1 MKRVKRLNRRT
12 FLRGAGGIAIGLPLL
27 DLMDARS
34 VWAQTPPTAPRRII
48 FSFKANGDEIARR
61 FAAPGETDFQLGEF
75 LAPLEPYRS
84 DLLFLNKLDKR
95 FRMLEQSEQSDGHQQ
110 GGSALAPW
118 TSGEGSYPIGGTD
131 RKIGYVL
138 GPSADYA
145 IGERVLASSASP
157 PPHRH
162 LVYRVGQKNNDIWN
176 LHSHA
181 GPEGKQSP
189 VPPETD
195 PYAAY
200 TRIFTFNDDPAAQ
213 AALRERLQ
221 KQQSAL
227 DLVLAET
234 SALEARLGAD
244 DRQRM
249 QQHTEAIRDIE
260 RSLSGPLAG
269 SSCGPLELG
278 AKLDPYNNDNYL
290 KIGHLFFDIMTL
302 AFACDLTRV
311 VQFNWSGNT
320 NNRVYKTL
328 GLSAGHHDISHEG
341 TPESFVNIRKI
352 HKHLWESTVPLYDK
366 LKAAGEAGDSLW
378 DNTLVVHWNELG
390 QGDSHTIR
398 DNLVVLAGG
407 AQNHFRRG
415 RMLDFNNQA
424 SFADMLVSCFH
435 YMGFDDV
442 TSFGDPRLQQTGAL
456 SGLT

>member
-1 MKRVKRLNRRT
+1 MKRLSRRT
-12 FLRGAGGIAIGLPLL
+12 LLRGGGGLALSLPLL
-27 DLMDARS
+27 EAMLPSAS
-34 VWAQTPPTAPRRII
+34 AQAADTPRRIL
-48 FSFKANGDEIARR
+48 FEFKANGDQTARR
-61 FAAPGETDFQLGEF
+61 FTNTTETGFQFDEF
-75 LAPLEPYRS
+75 LAPLEPYR
-84 DLLFLNKLDKR
+84 DEVLFLNRLDKR
-95 FRMLEQSEQSDGHQQ
+95 FRQLGQEEQSDGHQQ

-118 TSGEGSYPIGGTD
+118 PSGAGSYPIGGTD

-138 GPSADYA
+138 GPSADHA
-145 IGERVLASSASP
+145 IGDRVLAGPNP
-157 PPHRH
+157 PAHRH

-181 GPEGKQSP
+181 GPQGTQSP

-200 TRIFTFNDDPAAQ
+200 ARIFTFNDDPAAQ
-213 AALRERLQ
+213 AALLRRL
-221 KQQSAL
+221 KMQQSAL
-227 DLVLAET
+227 DLVLEET
-234 SALEARLGAD
+234 TALEARLGAD

-249 QQHTEAIRDIE
+249 EQHTEAIRDIE
-260 RSLSGPLAG
+260 RTLSGTKGGA
-269 SSCGPLELG
+269 SCGPIELG

-352 HKHLWESTVPLYDK
+352 HKHLWESTLPLYEK
-366 LKAAGEAGDSLW
+366 LKAAGEGGSSVWA
-378 DNTLVVHWNELG
+378 NTLVVHWNELG

-407 AQNHFRRG
+407 AGGYFRRG

-435 YMGFDDV
+435 YMGFEDV

-456 SGLT
+456 AGLT

>member
-1 MKRVKRLNRRT
+1 MKRPRRLDRRT
-12 FLRGAGGIAIGLPLL
+12 FLRGAGGVMIALPLL
-27 DLMDARS
+27 DIMDDRPAR
-34 VWAQTPPTAPRRII
+34 AQSTPMAPRRII

-61 FAAPGETDFQLGEF
+61 FAAPGETSFQLGEF

-84 DLLFLNKLDKR
+84 EVLFLNRLDKR
-95 FRMLEQSEQSDGHQQ
+95 FGQMTQGEQSDGHQQ

-118 TSGEGSYPIGGTD
+118 PSGAGSYPIGGTD
-131 RKIGYVL
+131 RKIGYVT

-145 IGERVLASSASP
+145 IGDRVLKGEDP
-157 PPHRH
+157 PTHRH

-181 GPEGKQSP
+181 GPVGTQAP

-195 PYAAY
+195 PFAAY
-200 TRIFTFNDDPAAQ
+200 ARIFTFNDDSAAQ
-213 AALRERLQ
+213 AALRQRLL
-221 KQQSAL
+221 KKQSAL

-234 SALEARLGAD
+234 TALESKLGAD

-249 QQHTEAIRDIE
+249 QQHSEAIRDIE
-260 RSLSGPLAG
+260 RTLSGPTAG
-269 SSCGPLELG
+269 ASCTPLMLG
-278 AKLDPYNNDNYL
+278 AKIDAYNNDNY
-290 KIGHLFFDIMTL
+290 KQIGHLFFDIMTL
-302 AFACDLTRV
+302 ALACDLTRV
-311 VQFNWSGNT
+311 IQFNWSGNT
-320 NNRVYKTL
+320 NNRVYKEL
-328 GLSAGHHDISHEG
+328 GLSEGHHDISHQG

-352 HKHLWESTVPLYDK
+352 HKHLWEQTVPLYEK
-366 LKAAGEAGDSLW
+366 LKAAGEGENSVWA
-378 DNTLVVHWNELG
+378 NTLVVHWNELG

-398 DNLVVLAGG
+398 DNLVVFAGG

-415 RMLDFNNQA
+415 RMIDFNNKA

-456 SGLT
+456 TGLT